1 MRKLNRYITIGCRI
15 VSFLSKLNFC
25 EFIIRFFD
33 QKLTMPICIVIL
45 EVLFVIMFI
54 SLYLVIHTNCL
65 FKS

>member
-1 MRKLNRYITIGCRI
+1 MRKINRYNTIGCRI
-15 VSFLSKLNFC
+15 VSFLRKLKFC

-45 EVLFVIMFI
+45 EVMFVIMFI